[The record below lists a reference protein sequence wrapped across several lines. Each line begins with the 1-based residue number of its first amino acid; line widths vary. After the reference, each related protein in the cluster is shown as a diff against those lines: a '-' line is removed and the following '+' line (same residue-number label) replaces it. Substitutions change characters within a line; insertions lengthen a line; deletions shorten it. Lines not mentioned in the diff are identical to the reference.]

1 MNDLERGIDRSTWLP
16 VDSGESIELIQK
28 EMDKQG
34 IKYAKLLEG
43 RKIAMLITL
52 NKPYFNG
59 HKSYDKIIYRK

>member
-34 IKYAKLLEG
+34 IKYAKL
-43 RKIAMLITL
+43 
-52 NKPYFNG
+52 
-59 HKSYDKIIYRK
+59 